1 MIKDKFN
8 RSGKEQYRQLD
19 TPKTEEKTTTV
30 NTEGNK
36 SEAPKKKKNIIRVFH
51 AQNASDGGKGRR
63 KPAAGERKGPARP
76 QNGGQ
81 RSAGANTR
89 NGESGEQRNGQSGQ
103 NRTQGGRPQ
112 GNRPE
117 ETEIVTEEPSRE
129 EEMAEIVL
137 AETVPRMVRDVR
149 QDRARETEAHVRMTE
164 EAEAVSAVE
173 QTVAREV
180 RAEALKEE
188 ETEEVVS
195 AVEQTVARV
204 ARADVP
210 KAEEAETTVSA
221 EQTVVARAADSVR
234 DREEAVALQMLYSL
248 RS

>member
-1 MIKDKFN
+1 MHRMPATAVKEEEN
-8 RSGKEQYRQLD
+8 RQQARKKARHVPRTADSVRQARAQEIMSPASRETLRVEQTVLRAEDRRATVRKE
-19 TPKTEEKTTTV
+19 
-30 NTEGNK
+30 
-36 SEAPKKKKNIIRVFH
+36 
-51 AQNASDGGKGRR
+51 
-63 KPAAGERKGPARP
+63 
-76 QNGGQ
+76 
-81 RSAGANTR
+81 
-89 NGESGEQRNGQSGQ
+89 
-103 NRTQGGRPQ
+103 
-112 GNRPE
+112 E

-129 EEMAEIVL
+129 EETAEIVL

-180 RAEALKEE
+180 RA
-188 ETEEVVS
+188 
-195 AVEQTVARV
+195 
-204 ARADVP
+204 DVP

>member
-1 MIKDKFN
+1 MHRMPATAVKEEEN
-8 RSGKEQYRQLD
+8 RQQARKKARHVPRTADSVRQARVQEITNPASRETLRAEQTVLRAEDRRVIVRKE
-19 TPKTEEKTTTV
+19 
-30 NTEGNK
+30 
-36 SEAPKKKKNIIRVFH
+36 
-51 AQNASDGGKGRR
+51 
-63 KPAAGERKGPARP
+63 
-76 QNGGQ
+76 
-81 RSAGANTR
+81 
-89 NGESGEQRNGQSGQ
+89 
-103 NRTQGGRPQ
+103 
-112 GNRPE
+112 E
-117 ETEIVTEEPSRE
+117 ETATVTEEASRE
-129 EEMAEIVL
+129 EETVETVL
-137 AETVPRMVRDVR
+137 VETVPRMVRDVR

-180 RAEALKEE
+180 RAEVLKEE
-188 ETEEVVS
+188 ETEETVS
-195 AVEQTVARV
+195 AVEQTVARE

>member
-1 MIKDKFN
+1 MHRMPATAVKEEEN
-8 RSGKEQYRQLD
+8 RQQARKKARHVPRTADSVRQARVQEITNPASRETLRAEQTVLRAEDRRVTVRKE
-19 TPKTEEKTTTV
+19 
-30 NTEGNK
+30 
-36 SEAPKKKKNIIRVFH
+36 
-51 AQNASDGGKGRR
+51 
-63 KPAAGERKGPARP
+63 
-76 QNGGQ
+76 
-81 RSAGANTR
+81 
-89 NGESGEQRNGQSGQ
+89 
-103 NRTQGGRPQ
+103 
-112 GNRPE
+112 E

-129 EEMAEIVL
+129 EETAEIVL

-164 EAEAVSAVE
+164 EAEAVLAVE

-188 ETEEVVS
+188 ETEEVVL

>member
-1 MIKDKFN
+1 MHRMPATAVKEEEN
-8 RSGKEQYRQLD
+8 RQQARKKARHVPRTADSVRQARVQEITNPASRETLRVEQTVLRAEDRRVIVRKE
-19 TPKTEEKTTTV
+19 
-30 NTEGNK
+30 
-36 SEAPKKKKNIIRVFH
+36 
-51 AQNASDGGKGRR
+51 
-63 KPAAGERKGPARP
+63 
-76 QNGGQ
+76 
-81 RSAGANTR
+81 
-89 NGESGEQRNGQSGQ
+89 
-103 NRTQGGRPQ
+103 
-112 GNRPE
+112 E

>member
-1 MIKDKFN
+1 MVSPVSRETVRVVRIVLRAED
-8 RSGKEQYRQLD
+8 RRATVRKE
-19 TPKTEEKTTTV
+19 
-30 NTEGNK
+30 
-36 SEAPKKKKNIIRVFH
+36 
-51 AQNASDGGKGRR
+51 
-63 KPAAGERKGPARP
+63 
-76 QNGGQ
+76 
-81 RSAGANTR
+81 
-89 NGESGEQRNGQSGQ
+89 
-103 NRTQGGRPQ
+103 
-112 GNRPE
+112 E

-129 EEMAEIVL
+129 EETAEIVL

-195 AVEQTVARV
+195 AVEQTVARE

>member
-1 MIKDKFN
+1 MHRMPAMAVKEEEN
-8 RSGKEQYRQLD
+8 RQQARERDRHVHRTAVREAQEQTQEMVSPVSRETVRVVRIVLRAEDRRATVRKE
-19 TPKTEEKTTTV
+19 
-30 NTEGNK
+30 
-36 SEAPKKKKNIIRVFH
+36 
-51 AQNASDGGKGRR
+51 
-63 KPAAGERKGPARP
+63 
-76 QNGGQ
+76 
-81 RSAGANTR
+81 
-89 NGESGEQRNGQSGQ
+89 
-103 NRTQGGRPQ
+103 
-112 GNRPE
+112 E

-129 EEMAEIVL
+129 EETAEIVL

-188 ETEEVVS
+188 ETEEIVS
-195 AVEQTVARV
+195 AVEQTVARG
-204 ARADVP
+204 
-210 KAEEAETTVSA
+210 E
-221 EQTVVARAADSVR
+221 ARAADSVR

>member
-36 SEAPKKKKNIIRVFH
+36 SEAPKKKKISSVYFMHRMPAMAVKEEENRQQARERDRHVHRTAVREAQEQTQETVSPVSRETVRV
-51 AQNASDGGKGRR
+51 ARIVLRAEDRR
-63 KPAAGERKGPARP
+63 ATVRK
-76 QNGGQ
+76 
-81 RSAGANTR
+81 
-89 NGESGEQRNGQSGQ
+89 E
-103 NRTQGGRPQ
+103 
-112 GNRPE
+112 E
-117 ETEIVTEEPSRE
+117 ET
-129 EEMAEIVL
+129 AEIVL

-164 EAEAVSAVE
+164 EAETVSAVE

-188 ETEEVVS
+188 ETEETVL

-204 ARADVP
+204 ARADVRRRKRRRQP
-210 KAEEAETTVSA
+210 FQRSKPWWPGRRTASGTEKKRWLFRCCIHSG
-221 EQTVVARAADSVR
+221 ADQ
-234 DREEAVALQMLYSL
+234 DIQGQQA
-248 RS
+248 

>member
-1 MIKDKFN
+1 MVSPVSRETVRVVRIVLRAED
-8 RSGKEQYRQLD
+8 RRATVRKE
-19 TPKTEEKTTTV
+19 EEK
-30 NTEGNK
+30 
-36 SEAPKKKKNIIRVFH
+36 
-51 AQNASDGGKGRR
+51 
-63 KPAAGERKGPARP
+63 
-76 QNGGQ
+76 
-81 RSAGANTR
+81 
-89 NGESGEQRNGQSGQ
+89 
-103 NRTQGGRPQ
+103 
-112 GNRPE
+112 
-117 ETEIVTEEPSRE
+117 EIVTEEPSRE
-129 EEMAEIVL
+129 EETAEIVL

-188 ETEEVVS
+188 ETEETVS
-195 AVEQTVARV
+195 AVEQTVV